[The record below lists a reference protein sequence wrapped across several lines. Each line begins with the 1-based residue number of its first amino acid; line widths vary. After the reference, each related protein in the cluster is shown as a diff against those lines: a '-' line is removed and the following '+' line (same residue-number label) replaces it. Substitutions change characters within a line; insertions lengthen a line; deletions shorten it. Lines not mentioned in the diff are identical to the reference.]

1 MICTLGAQIVK
12 KGDAESR
19 GGGRKR
25 RNAVGDLRREVAI
38 MRDLRH
44 KNIVTLQARLRMRVP
59 G

>member
-1 MICTLGAQIVK
+1 LGAQIVK